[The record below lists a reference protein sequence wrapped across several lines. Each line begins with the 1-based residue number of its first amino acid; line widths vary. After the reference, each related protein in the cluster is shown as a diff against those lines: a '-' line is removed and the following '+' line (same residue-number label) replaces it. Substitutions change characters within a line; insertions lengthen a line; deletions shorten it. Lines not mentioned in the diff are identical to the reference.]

1 MIEIWLIIIIIYG
14 TNSIN
19 NNNYSYKK
27 IVDTEFGI
35 AALRYDGVVVY
46 FGGVFSTVIDYSRF
60 IGVDDIEY
68 GNNGDIVIIK
78 GGKKYSLF
86 HSDED

>member
-1 MIEIWLIIIIIYG
+1 M
-14 TNSIN
+14 
-19 NNNYSYKK
+19 
-27 IVDTEFGI
+27 
-35 AALRYDGVVVY
+35 Y